1 MLGPQIVV
9 QRALQPIRLFKVKI
23 TVPGSLN
30 KRKMSTIKRLML
42 FLSQILKYLKTV
54 LTEQQLAI
62 TIQRLS
68 QQILENHL
76 NLDNTVL
83 IGIQPRGIYLS
94 DRIIAQLK
102 KEVGEEKVLYG
113 KLDITFYRD
122 DVRNQLHIA
131 NKTDI
136 PFSIENK
143 QVIIID
149 DVLYTG
155 RTIRAALDALLD
167 FGRPAKV
174 ELCVLIDR
182 RYSRQLPIQ
191 ADYTG
196 KSIDSII
203 TQKVRVFWNEKD
215 GQDLVGLLE

>member
-1 MLGPQIVV
+1 M
-9 QRALQPIRLFKVKI
+9 KI
-23 TVPGSLN
+23 
-30 KRKMSTIKRLML
+30 
-42 FLSQILKYLKTV
+42 V
-54 LTEQQLAI
+54 LTGQQLAI

-76 NLDNTVL
+76 DLENTVL

-94 DRIIAQLK
+94 DRIAALLQQQLARP
-102 KEVGEEKVLYG
+102 VDYG

-122 DVRNQLHIA
+122 DVRNQLHKA

-143 QVIIID
+143 QVVIID

-167 FGRPAKV
+167 FGRPARV

-182 RYSRQLPIQ
+182 RFSRQLPIQ

-203 TQKVRVFWNEKD
+203 TQKVRVFWKEKD
-215 GQDLVGLLE
+215 GEDQVGLMSDAG

>member
-1 MLGPQIVV
+1 M
-9 QRALQPIRLFKVKI
+9 
-23 TVPGSLN
+23 
-30 KRKMSTIKRLML
+30 
-42 FLSQILKYLKTV
+42 KTV

-76 NLDNTVL
+76 DLQNTVL

-94 DRIIAQLK
+94 DRIIEQLK
-102 KEVGEEKVLYG
+102 KEVGNEKVFYG
-113 KLDITFYRD
+113 RLDITFYRD
-122 DVRNQLHIA
+122 DVRNQLHVA

-182 RYSRQLPIQ
+182 RFSRQLPIQ

-203 TQKVRVFWNEKD
+203 TQKVRVFWKEKD
-215 GQDLVGLLE
+215 GQEQVGLLE